1 MDNQIGFFIMNDAL
15 LPLELFDYFS
25 DGIAIYDTNG
35 QIAYANK
42 EFKRLTGP
50 EEDQQAPCQELKELI
65 KEFQDSKARLL
76 SESLFLASTSINII
90 ACLYAMWDGKKN
102 TNTLV
107 LIKQEQKA
115 QNPTYAL
122 ADHMFS
128 AYLNK
133 QQVRTMQLSPE
144 LQVLKGDDIQFRMAL
159 LGAQKAAASEF
170 PIMIRGESG
179 TGKEILA
186 RAIHSMSPYSK
197 GPFVDINCS
206 AIPDTLIESEL
217 FGYEKGAFTS
227 AHKGGKPGLFEEA
240 NQGSIFLDEI
250 GDISPSAQAKILRVL
265 EEKTF
270 RRVGGTKNINVEVRI
285 ISATNRDLE
294 QMIAER
300 LFREDL
306 YYRLNTIS
314 INLPPLH
321 ERGRDILTI
330 AEHFLQKATKKLR
343 GSSKNKD
350 YSLSE
355 ETLQVLEKYP
365 WPGNVRELRG
375 VIEYAVVMCDDTEIT
390 PQSLPSFVLLHESS
404 VSERQTLISR
414 IAEDDGTEIPLL
426 SSILKDVEKNVM
438 QVALNKAK
446 TKSEAMK
453 SLGISR
459 RAFYYKLKEY
469 GIEKVNE

>member
-1 MDNQIGFFIMNDAL
+1 MTSFYWFFTMNNAV
-15 LPLELFDYFS
+15 LPLELFEYFS
-25 DGIAIYDTNG
+25 DGIAIYDTKA
-35 QIAYANK
+35 QIVYANS
-42 EFKRLTGP
+42 EFKRLTVPKG
-50 EEDQQAPCQELKELI
+50 DQHAPCQELKALI
-65 KEFQDSKARLL
+65 EKFKGSKARLI
-76 SESLFLASTSINII
+76 SEALFLASTSINIV
-90 ACLYAMWDGKKN
+90 ACLCALEDGKKN

-107 LIKQEQKA
+107 LIKQDRNT

-122 ADHMFS
+122 AEHMFS
-128 AYLNK
+128 DYLNK
-133 QQVRTMQLSPE
+133 QQVLTMQLAPE

-159 LGAQKAAASEF
+159 FGAQKAAASEF

-186 RAIHSMSPYSK
+186 RAIHSMSPYSN

-270 RRVGGTKNINVEVRI
+270 RRVGGTKNINVDVRI

-294 QMIAER
+294 QMITER

-321 ERGRDILTI
+321 ERGRDIRTL
-330 AEHFLQKATKKLR
+330 AEHFLKKATKRQR
-343 GSSKNKD
+343 GSFKSKD

-355 ETLQVLEKYP
+355 ETLQVIEKYP

-375 VIEYAVVMCDDTEIT
+375 VIEYAVVMCDEAKIT

-404 VSERQTLISR
+404 VSEHQMLINR
-414 IAEDDGTEIPLL
+414 IAEDEGTDPPLL

-438 QVALNKAK
+438 QAALNKAK
-446 TKSEAMK
+446 NKSEAMK

-459 RAFYYKLKEY
+459 RAFYYKLREY
-469 GIEKVNE
+469 GIEKENE

>member
-1 MDNQIGFFIMNDAL
+1 MNHVL

-25 DGIAIYDTNG
+25 DGLAIYDTNG
-35 QIAYANK
+35 QIACANK
-42 EFKRLTGP
+42 EFTRLSAP
-50 EEDQQAPCQELKELI
+50 KEDQQAPCQELKELV
-65 KEFQDSKARLL
+65 KKFQDSKACLV
-76 SESLFLASTSINII
+76 SKSISLVSARIDINASLCAIE
-90 ACLYAMWDGKKN
+90 DGKKQIG
-102 TNTLV
+102 TLV
-107 LIKQEQKA
+107 LIKKDRKT
-115 QNPTYAL
+115 QNSTYAL
-122 ADHMFS
+122 AEHMFN

-133 QQVRTMQLSPE
+133 KQLNDMQLAPE
-144 LQVLKGDDIQFRMAL
+144 LQVLKGDDRQFRMAL
-159 LGAQKAAASEF
+159 HGAQKAAVSEF
-170 PIMIRGESG
+170 PIMIRGDSG
-179 TGKEILA
+179 TGKELLA
-186 RAIHSMSPYSK
+186 RAIHSMSPYSQ

-206 AIPDTLIESEL
+206 AIPDSLIESEL

-227 AHKGGKPGLFEEA
+227 ANKGGKPGLFEKA

-250 GDISPSAQAKILRVL
+250 GDISLSAQAKILRVL

-270 RRVGGTKNINVEVRI
+270 RRVGGTKNINVDVRI

-306 YYRLNTIS
+306 YYRLNSIS
-314 INLPPLH
+314 IMLPPLH
-321 ERGRDILTI
+321 KRGRDIRTL
-330 AEHFLQKATKKLR
+330 ADHLLQKAIKGR
-343 GSSKNKD
+343 QESSKNKD

-390 PQSLPSFVLLHESS
+390 PQSLPSFVLLHQSS
-404 VSERQTLISR
+404 VSEPQMLISK
-414 IAEDDGTEIPLL
+414 ISEDGSIDLPLL
-426 SSILKDVEKNVM
+426 PTILKDVEKNVM
-438 QVALNKAK
+438 KAALNKAK
-446 TKSEAMK
+446 NKTEAMK

-469 GIEKVNE
+469 DLEKDNE